1 MIFIQISLHHIMIKY
16 LYKTLFVWLRN
27 YSLRIVYFY
36 FILSL
41 FIVVLPVQSQPKFR
55 GLPLVTNF
63 TTEEYKGGIQ
73 NWDITQGT
81 YDLLFIANNFGLLVY
96 DGEAWDAIPVHAATR
111 ILSVAYGSDKLVYIG
126 GQGDFGFFSAT
137 NNGGFIYTS
146 LKEKLPEQYQNF
158 NEVWKIIVLGDAT
171 YFCTFSYL
179 FKYENG
185 KLEVIDPKESVG
197 FSFKVR
203 NQLFTLVTNKGLM
216 RLEGNQ
222 FYNVL
227 HGEKL
232 QGKDL
237 RGMVPFDLNRT
248 LIATR
253 NQGLFLLGDN
263 GFTPLDIPIN
273 AQLKEAQITA
283 IKLLSNNLYAIGTQN
298 QGLLIIDKEGN
309 VIHALTEERG
319 LINNTILSLYE
330 DRFGNL
336 WTGLNNGI
344 AFIELGQPF
353 TLINDNMDLPGTG
366 YTAFLKDE
374 KLLLGT
380 NNGLFS
386 LPPSNNSFYPT
397 YQLIEGTKGQTYSL
411 QSIYDKL
418 LLGHFR
424 GGFEIENGTT
434 KKIEGLPQG
443 IWKYKE
449 LPNRNNRAIAGA
461 YNGIYLI
468 EKRNGGWEVIK
479 KFENFEESSRR
490 FQFADNTTI
499 WMSHG
504 YKGLYKLDF
513 SSSFEALENVKLY
526 DEKDGFP
533 SNRLINVFKIENKF
547 TFTAEQGIYKYN
559 AAQDRFI
566 PDTTLNS
573 FFEGQRIRELEVD
586 ILGNLYF
593 ITDREIGVMKKN
605 SLGNY
610 EKETAR
616 FKKIMKY
623 VSDDLEDIT
632 FIDTENVLINAK
644 EGFIHY
650 NPSYILPK
658 PENFNTVFRSIT
670 WGDSTIFGGYY
681 SPNTAN
687 YQTFNNSSHIKL
699 PFSKNALH
707 FHYASTYF
715 EGTISGQYQYWLEN
729 FDTNWSS
736 WTSLSEKEYTNLP
749 AGDYIFKVRSQ
760 NSKGE
765 MSQIMAYSFTIT
777 APWYQTVYA
786 YLGYASIGL
795 FIFSLVIYSLDLRY
809 KKRNRSLKETTN
821 KVILEK
827 ENKLQKVTEQSEK
840 EITKLKNERLES
852 ELKHKNQELA
862 SAVMHLVT
870 KNEFMNFLKLE
881 ISHTLKEGDMNATN
895 KTLRRVIKT
904 IEKNIAED
912 ELWKQFEGHF
922 DQVHGN
928 FITKL
933 REKYPTLTP
942 QEVKLS
948 AFLRMNMS
956 SKEIANLLS
965 ISVRGVEI
973 SRYRLRKKLPL
984 ESNDNLVD
992 FMMKVV

>member
-1 MIFIQISLHHIMIKY
+1 MIGH
-16 LYKTLFVWLRN
+16 LYKSLILRQGN
-27 YSLRIVYFY
+27 YFLRLICLNFA
-36 FILSL
+36 FSL
-41 FIVVLPVQSQPKFR
+41 FIGALPVKSQPKFR

-81 YDLLFIANNFGLLVY
+81 YDLLFVANNFGLLVY
-96 DGEAWDAIPVHAATR
+96 DGEAWDARPVHAATR
-111 ILSVAYGSDKLVYIG
+111 ILSVAYGSDKLIYIG
-126 GQGDFGFFSAT
+126 GQGDFGFFSAS
-137 NNGGFIYTS
+137 NNGEFVYTS
-146 LKEKLPEQYQNF
+146 LKEKLPKQYQNF

-185 KLEVIDPKESVG
+185 TLEVIDPKGSIG

-203 NQLFTLVTNKGLM
+203 NQLFTQVTNKGLM
-216 RLEGNQ
+216 QLRGNQ
-222 FYNVL
+222 FHNVP

-237 RGMVPFDLNRT
+237 RGMVPYDLNRT

-263 GFTPLDIPIN
+263 DFTPLEIPIN
-273 AQLKEAQITA
+273 TQLKEAQITT

-319 LINNTILSLYE
+319 LINNTVLSLYE

-366 YTAFLKDE
+366 YTAYLKDG

-380 NNGLFS
+380 NNGLFGLPSTNS
-386 LPPSNNSFYPT
+386 LFYPT
-397 YQLIEGTKGQTYSL
+397 YRLIDGTKGQTYSL
-411 QSIYDKL
+411 QLIYNKL
-418 LLGHFR
+418 LLGHFK
-424 GGFEIENGTT
+424 GGFEIDNGNT
-434 KKIEGLPQG
+434 KKIVGLPQG

-449 LPNRNNRAIAGA
+449 IPNSNKRAIAGS

-468 EKRNGGWEVIK
+468 EKRNNNWLVLK

-490 FQFADNTTI
+490 FQFENDTTI

-513 SSSFEALENVKLY
+513 SPSFERLENVKLY

-533 SNRLINVFKIENKF
+533 SNRLINVFKIENRL

-559 AAQDRFI
+559 VVEDRFI
-566 PDTTLNS
+566 PDTTLNG
-573 FFEGQRIRELEVD
+573 FFEGQRIRELEED

-593 ITDREIGVMKKN
+593 ITDKEIGKMKKN
-605 SLGNY
+605 SLGTY
-610 EKETAR
+610 EKESAS
-616 FKKIMKY
+616 FKKIMNY

-632 FIDTENVLINAK
+632 FIDAENVLINAK

-658 PENFNTVFRSIT
+658 PESFNTVFRNIT

-681 SPNTAN
+681 SPNTV
-687 YQTFNNSSHIKL
+687 NNESFTNTTSIKL
-699 PFSKNALH
+699 PFSKNAIH
-707 FHYASTYF
+707 FHYSSTFF

-729 FDTNWSS
+729 FDTDWSN

-749 AGDYIFKVRSQ
+749 AGEYTFKVRSQ

-765 MSQIMAYSFTIT
+765 VSQIMAYSFTIIS
-777 APWYQTVYA
+777 PWYQTIYA
-786 YLGYASIGL
+786 YLAYISLGL

-809 KKRNRSLKETTN
+809 KKRNKNLKETTS
-821 KVILEK
+821 KAILEK

-862 SAVMHLVT
+862 TAVMHLVT

-881 ISHTLKEGDMNATN
+881 ISHTLKDGDINATN
-895 KTLRRVIKT
+895 KTLRRIIKT

-912 ELWKQFEGHF
+912 ELWQQFEGHF
-922 DQVHGN
+922 DQVHGD
-928 FITKL
+928 FIKKL
-933 REKYPTLTP
+933 RDKYPTLTP

-984 ESNDNLVD
+984 ESNDNLID
-992 FMMKVV
+992 FMMQVG